1 MKLTVDNLNKQA
13 YDALKQS
20 LLEKKYPAGMRLVDS
35 KLAEDFAISRT
46 PIRDALMKLSEEG
59 LVYSNGRGFRVYSP
73 TADDIRE
80 IFELRLMFDLYA
92 ARKVIE
98 EILPKDAD
106 AEKRIDCAYLSEA
119 NADDQEADDDFIK
132 SDEDF
137 HACIVA
143 LLGNERLSD
152 SYCDIRNQMRA
163 FRSITAHSA
172 DRRRKAHRYHERIY
186 QALKHR
192 DVQAVEEAIRLHTS
206 LSMEDAL
213 HDIEETQ
220 R

>member
-35 KLAEDFAISRT
+35 KLAEDFGISRT

-92 ARKVIE
+92 ARKVIT
-98 EILPKDAD
+98 EILPKNAE
-106 AEKRIDCAYLSEA
+106 AEKRIDSAYLSEV
-119 NADDQEADDDFIK
+119 NVGIQENDADFIK

-143 LLGNERLSD
+143 LLGNERLSN
-152 SYCDIRNQMRA
+152 SYSDIRNQMRA
-163 FRSITAHSA
+163 FRSITAHSCE
-172 DRRRKAHRYHERIY
+172 RRCKAHQYHERIY

-192 DVQAVEEAIRLHTS
+192 NVQAAEEAIRLHTS

-213 HDIEETQ
+213 HDIEEAQ

>member
-1 MKLTVDNLNKQA
+1 MKLSVDNLNKQA
-13 YDALKQS
+13 YDVLKQS

-35 KLAEDFAISRT
+35 KLAEDFGISRT

-59 LVYSNGRGFRVYSP
+59 LVFSNGRGFRVYSP
-73 TADDIRE
+73 TAKDIRE
-80 IFELRLMFDLYA
+80 LFELRLMFDLYA

-98 EILPKDAD
+98 EILPGDAES
-106 AEKRIDCAYLSEA
+106 EKRIDIAYRNEENIGLEVA
-119 NADDQEADDDFIK
+119 EDDFVK

-137 HACIVA
+137 HACLIA

-152 SYCDIRNQMRA
+152 SYSDIRNQMRA
-163 FRSITAHSA
+163 FRSITAHSTE
-172 DRRRKAHRYHERIY
+172 RRRKAHQYHERIY
-186 QALKHR
+186 QGLKHR
-192 DVQAVEEAIRLHTS
+192 DVQEVEEAIRVHTS

-213 HDIEETQ
+213 HDIEESQ